1 MSLNLQVR
9 VEVLLSELAHICMT
23 GRATTKHNCHLYKLS
38 RILCPWSC
46 DSAHQKCVVSSP
58 APPQWITCEHRRHKT
73 STPSEKKERRG
84 LLYIYE
90 VYDIICFFYDFQSQ
104 ADFFCFTL
112 LLIHHHPLSTTSCHY
127 FSWIHAR
134 VHKSPICR
142 DIWWTRQGLQ
152 ESGPVW
158 GCDLVSSLSASG
170 STGTEGRKGWRR
182 GERGGTASVKEWEL
196 GAEEVGGWIHAA
208 VWPWRQTGSS
218 EIRGVINLSVEPAN
232 PTAPCPGNLA
242 SSGGGR
248 AETSKEREGGSQEE
262 KWGDRICFIRSHLSL
277 YKLWWWTGDEV

>member
-1 MSLNLQVR
+1 MRS
-9 VEVLLSELAHICMT
+9 EVLPSELAYICMT

-38 RILCPWSC
+38 HISCPWC
-46 DSAHQKCVVSSP
+46 RDSAHQKSVVSSP

-73 STPSEKKERRG
+73 STPVQKNERSG
-84 LLYIYE
+84 LLYKHM
-90 VYDIICFFYDFQSQ
+90 VYVYNLHFFYDFQSQ

-112 LLIHHHPLSTTSCHY
+112 LPIHHHPLSTTSCHY

-182 GERGGTASVKEWEL
+182 WGERRYGISERVG
-196 GAEEVGGWIHAA
+196 VGGQRRLGVEFMLQFGPGDKLA
-208 VWPWRQTGSS
+208 VLR
-218 EIRGVINLSVEPAN
+218 L
-232 PTAPCPGNLA
+232 
-242 SSGGGR
+242 
-248 AETSKEREGGSQEE
+248 EG
-262 KWGDRICFIRSHLSL
+262 
-277 YKLWWWTGDEV
+277 